1 MSRLRMGALAMAVG
15 LAWLAAPAHANNGPQ
30 PAGQWLLK
38 FYPDPSLRQSGA
50 SAICLQPNGIWFAL
64 DFPVAGNWY
73 LRGDRLRF
81 VGVYPDGVFAA
92 FGGFAS
98 GKSVSGEFNDTNRF
112 TLQAFSNGNF
122 EISRT
127 AKSCRAA
134 DASQARSI
142 APGRAYSR

>member
-1 MSRLRMGALAMAVG
+1 MHVVQRCG
-15 LAWLAAPAHANNGPQ
+15 LAAMLGLALLAGPANANNGPQ
-30 PAGQWLLK
+30 PVGQWLLK
-38 FYPDPSLRQSGA
+38 FYPDPGLGQSGE
-50 SAICLQPNGIWFAL
+50 SAICLRADGSWRAL
-64 DFPVAGNWY
+64 DFPISGNWF
-73 LRGDRLRF
+73 LNGDRLRF
-81 VGVYPDGVFAA
+81 VGIYPDGVFSA

>member
-1 MSRLRMGALAMAVG
+1 MRAIRTCSAAVVLVMTLLAGAAQ
-15 LAWLAAPAHANNGPQ
+15 ANSAPQ
-30 PAGQWLLK
+30 PAGRWLMR
-38 FYPDPSLRQSGA
+38 FYIDPTLELGA
-50 SAICLQPNGIWFAL
+50 TSEICFRADGSWRAL
-64 DFPVAGNWY
+64 DFPISGNWF

-81 VGVYPDGVFAA
+81 VGIYPDGVFSA

>member
-1 MSRLRMGALAMAVG
+1 MYG
-15 LAWLAAPAHANNGPQ
+15 LAAVLGLALFAGSASANNGPQ

-73 LRGDRLRF
+73 LRGDRLRL

-98 GKSVSGEFNDTNRF
+98 GNSVSGEFNDTNAF
-112 TLQAFSNGNF
+112 SLQAFANGNF
-122 EISRT
+122 QITRT
-127 AKSCRAA
+127 AKGCKTAKVPQTKGAA
-134 DASQARSI
+134 T
-142 APGRAYSR
+142 GRAYSG